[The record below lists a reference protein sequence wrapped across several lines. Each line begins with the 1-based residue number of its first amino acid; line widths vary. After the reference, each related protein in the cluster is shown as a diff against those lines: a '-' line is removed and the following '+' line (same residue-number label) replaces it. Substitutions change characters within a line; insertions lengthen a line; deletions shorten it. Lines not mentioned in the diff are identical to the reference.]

1 MDGLFG
7 KMKELW
13 RIVDFDNTFLPLYG
27 LAKGSNNPKWK
38 GVEDE
43 TLMEAYDRHGSY
55 AAVGKEVGLT
65 RSQVRQRILKYK
77 GEWLWR
83 DGFLI
88 LMAPL

>member
-1 MDGLFG
+1 MLSDKNPRKG
-7 KMKELW
+7 KPRSQEVKEQISKV
-13 RIVDFDNTFLPLYG
+13 RKENG

-43 TLMEAYDRHGSY
+43 TLMEAYDRLGSY

-77 GEWLWR
+77 GEWL
-83 DGFLI
+83 
-88 LMAPL
+88 